1 MVQIKKNRSTTAKF
15 RAFAVDG
22 ERNFIDT
29 ESGELVSIGDV
40 IAKTFGEDTPVD
52 ISVTNKVEEELDPGL
67 ND

>member
-22 ERNFIDT
+22 ECNFIDT
-29 ESGELVSIGDV
+29 ESGELVDIGSV

>member
-22 ERNFIDT
+22 DRNFIDT
-29 ESGELVSIGDV
+29 ESGELISIGDV

>member
-15 RAFAVDG
+15 RAFAVDC

-29 ESGELVSIGDV
+29 ESGELVDIGSV

-52 ISVTNKVEEELDPGL
+52 IQVSLKEDEDITDNV
-67 ND
+67 